1 MVSMNGAVSLIQTL
15 INGGLEVCFTNPG
28 TSEMH
33 FVAALD
39 KVEGMRTVLGLFE
52 GVCTGA
58 ADGYARMTGK
68 PAATLLHLGPG
79 LGNGLANLHNARRA
93 NSPVVNI
100 VGDHATYH
108 LQYDP
113 PLTTDIES
121 MAKTV
126 SGWVRTC
133 NDASSVPRDASAAI
147 AASLKPPGRVATL
160 ILPADCSW
168 NESTAPFPA
177 PEIPKP
183 SSVDPGTIER
193 IAAVL
198 RKGGRSVMLMGD
210 PFLMET
216 PLWLAGRISRAT
228 NARLIAN
235 RVNSRLQ
242 RGAGRVA
249 VDRLP
254 YPVEPALKMLEG
266 TKHLVLVG
274 AKPPVSF
281 FAWPNLP
288 NWLTPDGCQIHTLA
302 TPEEDGVTALEMLA
316 EAVHAPA
323 EPHAADALKRPS
335 LPTGKLTAENVW
347 ISLAALM
354 PENSVI
360 SDEAVSSGRNAD
372 DWMAGAPPHDW
383 LSLMGGA
390 IGQGMPVASGAAVA
404 CPDRKVFSMQAD
416 GSAMYTL
423 QSLWTQAH
431 ENLDIVTVLF
441 ANHSYKI
448 LMGELK
454 RVGVAWACPKAENLF
469 DLDNPRIDWV
479 KLATGMGVHAE
490 RATTAEEFNGHLKEA
505 IQTHGPHLIEVA
517 L

>member
-1 MVSMNGAVSLIQTL
+1 MNGAVSLLQTL
-15 INGGLEVCFTNPG
+15 INGGVKVCFTNPG

-39 KVEGMRTVLGLFE
+39 RVEGMRTILGLFE

-108 LQYDP
+108 LQHDP

-133 NDASSVPRDASAAI
+133 SDASTLPEDAAAAV

-168 NESTAPFPA
+168 NESGAPFPA

-183 SSVDPGTIER
+183 SSVDPGTVER
-193 IAAVL
+193 IAGVL
-198 RKGGRSVMLMGD
+198 RGAERTVILMGD
-210 PFLMET
+210 PFLMEK
-216 PLWLAGRISRAT
+216 PLWLAGRIARAT
-228 NARLIAN
+228 NARMIAN
-235 RVNSRLQ
+235 RVNSRFQ
-242 RGAGRVA
+242 RAAGRVNI
-249 VDRLP
+249 DRLP
-254 YPVEPALKMLEG
+254 YPVKPALKMLEG
-266 TKHLVLVG
+266 TQHLILVG

-281 FAWPNLP
+281 FAWPDMP
-288 NWLTPDGCQIHTLA
+288 NWLTPDGCRIHKLA
-302 TPEEDGVTALEMLA
+302 APQEDGVAALEMLA
-316 EAVHAPA
+316 DALNAPA
-323 EPHAADALKRPS
+323 EPAAVNAVKRPS
-335 LPTGKLTAENVW
+335 LPGGKITAEKVW
-347 ISLAALM
+347 ISLAGLM
-354 PENSVI
+354 PENSII
-360 SDEAVSSGRNAD
+360 SDEGITSSRDAD
-372 DWMAGAPPHDW
+372 EWMVGAPAHDL
-383 LSLMGGA
+383 LSVMGGA
-390 IGQGMPVASGAAVA
+390 IGQGMPVATGAAVA

-448 LMGELK
+448 LAGELR
-454 RVGVAWACPKAENLF
+454 RVGVDWACPKAEKLF

-479 KLATGMGVHAE
+479 KLANGMGVHAE
-490 RATTAEEFNGHLKEA
+490 RAATAEEFNGNLKEA
-505 IQTHGPHLIEVA
+505 IQTPGPHLIEVV